1 MVENII
7 NLTTTVRP
15 WDARFLGNGKS
26 RVAQNSCNLS
36 YLIRQRQDHPKKKRA
51 AWGFHYINWC
61 ISTFFGPYS
70 KTCIVKV
77 RADWGRV
84 SRGLTVAWNA
94 VDLTFAM
101 VTSKTHH
108 FPRQTASIEYAWNLK
123 NSSNDRSIISR
134 FFKTLG
140 LDWWSWDHLSSF
152 SFDI

>member
-1 MVENII
+1 MSGFETMSGYRDLFESVHFCDRYSRA
-7 NLTTTVRP
+7 LRYT
-15 WDARFLGNGKS
+15 FLIKIRASQKNVHLKS
-26 RVAQNSCNLS
+26 IYQ
-36 YLIRQRQDHPKKKRA
+36 KT
-51 AWGFHYINWC
+51 C
-61 ISTFFGPYS
+61 ISNFFGPYS
-70 KTCIVKV
+70 KTCIVEV
-77 RADWGRV
+77 RAAWGRV

-152 SFDI
+152 SFNI